1 MRKEFIVAKKEIIEI
16 LQNKSSLLF
25 TVGYSVFFSVMA
37 ALGVKKF
44 PETIDTAVFYIPLV
58 MGIFFAYVST
68 GRIFFREKRD
78 KIIETLLCTPVSLRK
93 LWFGKVLGSA
103 IPSYAIAIFSAI
115 LIVLIS
121 SILLKSIIFPSPILV
136 LHLLV
141 TIPLFVLAAVSLI
154 GFLYLFAGMKEVRI
168 AGTVIFILIFG
179 ALFGGLGS
187 IGEGYRISSLIEI
200 ALMVISLLLVVLT
213 GYLTRYLSK
222 ERIVT
227 TIT

>member
-1 MRKEFIVAKKEIIEI
+1 MRKEFIIAKKEIMEI

-93 LWFGKVLGSA
+93 LWLGKVLGAA
-103 IPSYAIAIFSAI
+103 IPSYAIAIFSAF
-115 LIVLIS
+115 LIALIS

-141 TIPLFVLAAVSLI
+141 TIPLFVLAAVGLI
-154 GFLYLFAGMKEVRI
+154 GFLYLLAGMKEVRI
-168 AGTVIFILIFG
+168 AGTVIFMIIFG
-179 ALFGGLGS
+179 ALFGGLGL
-187 IGEGYRISSLIEI
+187 IGEGYRISLLIEI
-200 ALMVISLLLVVLT
+200 AFMAISLFLVVLT
-213 GYLTRYLSK
+213 SYLTRYLSK
-222 ERIVT
+222 EKIIT
-227 TIT
+227 TV

>member
-1 MRKEFIVAKKEIIEI
+1 MRKEFIIAKKEIMEI

-25 TVGYSVFFSVMA
+25 TVGYSVFFSVIA

-93 LWFGKVLGSA
+93 LWFGKVLGAA
-103 IPSYAIAIFSAI
+103 IPSYAIAIFSAF
-115 LIVLIS
+115 LIALIS

-141 TIPLFVLAAVSLI
+141 TIPLFVLAAVGLI
-154 GFLYLFAGMKEVRI
+154 GFLYLLAGMKEVRI
-168 AGTVIFILIFG
+168 AGTVIFMIIFG
-179 ALFGGLGS
+179 ALFGGLGL
-187 IGEGYRISSLIEI
+187 IGEGYRISLLIEI
-200 ALMVISLLLVVLT
+200 AFMAISLFLVVLT
-213 GYLTRYLSK
+213 SYLTRYLSK
-222 ERIVT
+222 EKIIT
-227 TIT
+227 TV

>member
-1 MRKEFIVAKKEIIEI
+1 MRKEFIIAKKEIMEI

-25 TVGYSVFFSVMA
+25 TVGYSVFFSVIA
-37 ALGVKKF
+37 ALGVKKS

-58 MGIFFAYVST
+58 MAVFFAYIST
-68 GRIFFREKRD
+68 GRVFFREKRD
-78 KIIETLLCTPVSLRK
+78 KIIETLLCTHVSLRK
-93 LWFGKVLGSA
+93 LWFGKVLGSV
-103 IPSYAIAIFSAI
+103 IPSYAIAIFSAF
-115 LIVLIS
+115 LIALIS
-121 SILLKSIIFPSPILV
+121 SILLKSIIFPSLILV

-141 TIPLFVLAAVSLI
+141 TIPLFVLAAVGLI
-154 GFLYLFAGMKEVRI
+154 GFLYLLAGMKEVRI

-179 ALFGGLGS
+179 ALFGGLGL

-200 ALMVISLLLVVLT
+200 TLMMTSLLLVVLT

>member
-1 MRKEFIVAKKEIIEI
+1 MRKEFIIAKKEIMEI

-93 LWFGKVLGSA
+93 LWFGKVLGAA
-103 IPSYAIAIFSAI
+103 IPSYAIAIFSAF
-115 LIVLIS
+115 LIALIS

-141 TIPLFVLAAVSLI
+141 TIPLFVLAAVGLI
-154 GFLYLFAGMKEVRI
+154 GFLYLLAGMKEVRI
-168 AGTVIFILIFG
+168 AGTVIFMIIFG
-179 ALFGGLGS
+179 ALFGGLGL
-187 IGEGYRISSLIEI
+187 IGEGYRISLLIEI
-200 ALMVISLLLVVLT
+200 AFMAISLFLVVLT
-213 GYLTRYLSK
+213 SYLTRYLSK
-222 ERIVT
+222 EKIIT
-227 TIT
+227 TV

>member
-1 MRKEFIVAKKEIIEI
+1 MRKEFIIAKKEIMEI

-37 ALGVKKF
+37 ALGVKKS
-44 PETIDTAVFYIPLV
+44 PETIDTAVFYVPLV
-58 MGIFFAYVST
+58 MAVFFAYVST
-68 GRIFFREKRD
+68 GRTFFREKRN

-93 LWFGKVLGSA
+93 LWLGKVLGSV
-103 IPSYAIAIFSAI
+103 IPSYAIAILSAI

-141 TIPLFVLAAVSLI
+141 TVPLLIFAAVSLM
-154 GFLYLFAGMKEVRI
+154 GFLYLLAGMKEVRI
-168 AGTVIFILIFG
+168 AGTVIFMIIFG
-179 ALFGGLGS
+179 ALFGGLGL

-200 ALMVISLLLVVLT
+200 ALMVISLLLVMLT

-222 ERIVT
+222 EKIVT

>member
-1 MRKEFIVAKKEIIEI
+1 MRKEFIIAKKEIMEI

-93 LWFGKVLGSA
+93 LWFGKVLGAA
-103 IPSYAIAIFSAI
+103 IPSYAIAIFSAF
-115 LIVLIS
+115 LIALIS
-121 SILLKSIIFPSPILV
+121 SILLKSIIFPSLILV

-141 TIPLFVLAAVSLI
+141 TIPLFVLAAVGLI
-154 GFLYLFAGMKEVRI
+154 GFLYLLAGMKEVRI
-168 AGTVIFILIFG
+168 AGTVIFMTIFG
-179 ALFGGLGS
+179 ALFGGLGL
-187 IGEGYRISSLIEI
+187 IGEGYRISLLIEI
-200 ALMVISLLLVVLT
+200 ALMMTSLLLVVLT